1 MEKMEEIVRLS
12 LLYDFYGELLTDHQ
26 KSICED
32 YFFNNIGLSEIA
44 EERGTS
50 RQAVHDMVKRCE
62 KILVGYEDKLHLLER
77 FQNTKD
83 MVKQVKDEVSRLR
96 ELKTCETDSERDI
109 IDRIDSLSG
118 HILEEL

>member
-1 MEKMEEIVRLS
+1 MEKMEEIVKLS
-12 LLYDFYGELLTDHQ
+12 LLYDFYGELLTEHQ

-44 EERGTS
+44 DERGTS

-62 KILVGYEDKLHLLER
+62 KLLVGYEEKLHLLER
-77 FQNTKD
+77 FQNTKE
-83 MVKQVKDEVSRLR
+83 MVKQVKEEVNKLR
-96 ELKTCETDSERDI
+96 ELKSCENDSERDI

>member
-44 EERGTS
+44 DERGTS

-62 KILVGYEDKLHLLER
+62 KLLVGYEEKLHLLER
-77 FQNTKD
+77 FQTTKE
-83 MVKQVKDEVSRLR
+83 MVKQVKDEVNKLR
-96 ELKTCETDSERDI
+96 ELKTCENDTERDI